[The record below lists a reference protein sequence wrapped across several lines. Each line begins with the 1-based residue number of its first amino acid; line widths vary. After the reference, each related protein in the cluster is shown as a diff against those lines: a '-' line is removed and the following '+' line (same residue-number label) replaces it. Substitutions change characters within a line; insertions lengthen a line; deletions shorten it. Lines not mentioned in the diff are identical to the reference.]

1 MISLLEWLPLTVFF
15 IAYHYLG
22 LYAATAGIMIAS
34 IVQLALYTIQ
44 GKSIS
49 LFQWVSLLFLGVM
62 GSATLFFKNVLFIKW
77 KPTLVYWLFS
87 SACLL
92 SPYYSKTNLV
102 QHILGSLLTL
112 PDVIWKRLNY
122 YWALCFA
129 LLGLTNILVAYSVS
143 TPTWVTFKLFGL
155 FGIQLL
161 FIIVQTIYLT
171 YFNKIPYE
179 SS

>member
-49 LFQWVSLLFLGVM
+49 LFQWVSLLFLGIM

-92 SPYYSKTNLV
+92 SPYYSKKKFSATYIR
-102 QHILGSLLTL
+102 QPTHFT
-112 PDVIWKRLNY
+112 RY
-122 YWALCFA
+122 YLE
-129 LLGLTNILVAYSVS
+129 
-143 TPTWVTFKLFGL
+143 TFKLLLGAL
-155 FGIQLL
+155 FRL
-161 FIIVQTIYLT
+161 VR
-171 YFNKIPYE
+171 FNQYPG
-179 SS
+179 SVFCQHTDLGHV